1 MTGKCWCDCE
11 QKMMDPTMCGG
22 CEAEDLRLIKRAR
35 AEKGEVSWDDLKAEL
50 AAPDKEG

>member
-22 CEAEDLRLIKRAR
+22 CPDAEDAN
-35 AEKGEVSWDDLKAEL
+35 EKYHQDDLRAFEDRTYPSPGDV
-50 AAPDKEG
+50 PDKEG